1 MNLKEELQKLKN
13 KLLEKKDN
21 VQSDEQP
28 YKVLATH
35 EELKEM
41 EKQYYKEK
49 NGIRS
54 ESLSNS
60 FSNSLNAKVEK
71 FIKWYKDNMYETFF
85 DNTPEDVRNF
95 IEKMAVWYELRYPD
109 YNVIDMLYEDEFSY
123 KYNLMFNENT
133 YINKT
138 NEELDGLLNNNP
150 SKEIFNYLEWDK
162 FYNTRVFIDS
172 LHEYEKEL
180 LRKPKYFGIV
190 HYNGALI
197 HLTSKGIIKS
207 ARKYYI
213 GEIKFDYATLVGMN
227 IKEALKV
234 LKKEDTHRD
243 EYEIMERIKDY
254 DNQCKFKEELLDCVM
269 YRIMER
275 GQNRVAA
282 YRSFLFAKEFNRN
295 IDIPLQ
301 YGLARVDADLK
312 KFILEYLNAGG
323 NKNLVCYPNYY
334 SRESKFEKL
343 DTITIQEIIDKY
355 YKEWYKQFSKQEII
369 VDEKHE
375 LKQRLVNVLASHINQ
390 EELQR
395 EKVKQL
401 RLERKLEKSKKL

>member
-13 KLLEKKDN
+13 KLLAKNDN
-21 VQSDEQP
+21 VQSDERP
-28 YKVLATH
+28 YKVLATF
-35 EELKEM
+35 EEIKEM

-49 NGIRS
+49 NGIS
-54 ESLSNS
+54 TESLSYS
-60 FSNSLNAKVEK
+60 FSSSLNAKVEK
-71 FIKWYKDNMYETFF
+71 FIKWYKDNMYENFF
-85 DNTPEDVRNF
+85 DNTPEEVRNF
-95 IEKMAVWYELRYPD
+95 IEKMAVWYELRYSD
-109 YNVIDMLYEDEFSY
+109 NGVIDMLYEWESSRQNY
-123 KYNLMFNENT
+123 LMFNENT

-138 NEELDGLLNNNP
+138 NEELDVLLNNNP

-180 LRKPKYFGIV
+180 LRKPKYFWHID
-190 HYNGALI
+190 YNGISLY
-197 HLTSKGIIKS
+197 LTAKGTIER
-207 ARKYYI
+207 ARKFYF
-213 GEIKFDYATLVGMN
+213 GVDKFDYKKLIGMN
-227 IKEALKV
+227 IKEALVV
-234 LKKEDTHRD
+234 LKKEYPHRD
-243 EYEIMERIKDY
+243 EYEVMKRIKDY

-282 YRSFLFAKEFNRN
+282 YRAFLFAKEFNRN

-301 YGLARVDADLK
+301 YGLARVDVDLK
-312 KFILEYLNAGG
+312 KFIFEYLNAGG

-355 YKEWYKQFSKQEII
+355 YKEWYEEP
-369 VDEKHE
+369 EKEEETTDNSVE
-375 LKQRLVNVLASHINQ
+375 LKQRLVNVLAGSINQ